1 MASLSLARIHAPK
14 TLADFTRDRGTTDAI
29 LDVAERARL
38 NLLLSGDADSGK
50 TSTLASLVNTLRIP
64 TLLVDELTESGIS
77 FFRQDVRT
85 FCRRARS
92 AHRRLVAIDNID
104 TLSEQCQHVV
114 RGLADS
120 FSTKVQFIATARHP
134 GRLVQ
139 GLSTRFCVV
148 HLPRLNTSQMSSVLD
163 TVATTSELA
172 IPAPV
177 RQILVRDCGSSIR
190 AMFSALERVRILGHA
205 SGITSASAAADS
217 ATFTTIAEHLL
228 AVDGLPAARATLQTL
243 SDKGHGTADVLD
255 GLFRSLHT
263 IATLTDHQRYGAVAL
278 IAQYSGQAHQHP
290 KPEHLNLMLLCELAH
305 ILRP

>member
-1 MASLSLARIHAPK
+1 MASPSLARIHAPK
-14 TLADFTRDRGTTDAI
+14 TLTDFTRDRDTTDAI
-29 LDVAERARL
+29 LDVAEKARL

-50 TSTLASLVNTLRIP
+50 TSTLTALVDTLRVP
-64 TLLVDELTESGIS
+64 TLLIDELTESGVS

-92 AHRRLVAIDNID
+92 AHSRLVAIDNID

-120 FSTKVQFIATARHP
+120 FAAKVQFVATARHP

-139 GLSTRFCVV
+139 GLSTRFCVL
-148 HLPRLNTSQMSSVLD
+148 HLTRLGASQMSSVLD
-163 TVATTSELA
+163 TVAVKSKLA
-172 IPAPV
+172 IPPLH
-177 RQILVRDCGSSIR
+177 RQALVRDCGSSIR

-205 SGITSASAAADS
+205 SGTTSASAAADS
-217 ATFTTIAEHLL
+217 ATFTAVINHLL
-228 AVDGLPAARATLQTL
+228 AVTDLPAARAALQTL
-243 SDKGHGTADVLD
+243 SDKGHGTADILD

-263 IATLTDHQRYGAVAL
+263 IETLTDSQRYDAVAL
-278 IAQYSGQAHQHP
+278 VAQYSGQAHQHP